1 MESQFEFNNTKLLVV
16 DFDKNNGLIPAIIQD
31 AKTKN
36 VLMMG
41 YMNRESLQKTLET
54 NLVTFYSR
62 SRKTFW
68 TKGETSGNYLHLVD
82 IQSDCDNDT
91 LLVQAHPDGP
101 VCHLG
106 TDTCW
111 GSENTL
117 QCGFLTQ
124 LEAIIT
130 DRISHPSEASYT
142 SRLVRKGI
150 NRVAQK
156 VGEEAVEV
164 VIEAKDNDDNL
175 FLNESADLLYHYLIL
190 LQAKGHKLKDV
201 IEILSSRNKKKG

>member
-1 MESQFEFNNTKLLVV
+1 MESQFEFNNTKLVV

-31 AKTKN
+31 TKTKN

-54 NLVTFYSR
+54 SLVSFYSR
-62 SRKTFW
+62 SRKALW

-91 LLVQAHPDGP
+91 LLVQAQPDGP

-124 LEAIIT
+124 LETIIT

-190 LQAKGHKLKDV
+190 LQAKGYKLKDV

>member
-1 MESQFEFNNTKLLVV
+1 MESQFEFNNKKLIVN
-16 DFDKNNGLIPAIIQD
+16 FDKNNGLIPAIIQD

-41 YMNRESLQKTLET
+41 YMNRESLAKTLNT
-54 NLVTFYSR
+54 SLVSFYSR
-62 SRKTFW
+62 SRKTLW

-91 LLVQAHPDGP
+91 LLVQAQPDGP

-106 TDTCW
+106 TGTCW
-111 GSENTL
+111 GGENLL
-117 QCGFLTQ
+117 QCGFLTE

-130 DRISHPSEASYT
+130 DRISNPSEASYT

-150 NRVAQK
+150 NKVAQK

-175 FLNESADLLYHYLIL
+175 FLNESADLLITT
-190 LQAKGHKLKDV
+190 
-201 IEILSSRNKKKG
+201 